1 MKHQALT
8 ATAHKVLI
16 LNGPNLDRLGTR
28 EPDHYGSESLQVITE
43 RLQTIADQSGVGM
56 DHFQTN
62 AEHRLI
68 ERIHAAAEDGTSF
81 IVINPAAWTHTSVAL
96 RDALAASAIPFI
108 EIHLSNIHQ
117 REPFRRHSYF
127 SDLAV
132 GVVCGLGA
140 QGYELALSAA
150 IRYLEQAK

>member
-1 MKHQALT
+1 MNRQALST
-8 ATAHKVLI
+8 TVQKVLI
-16 LNGPNLDRLGTR
+16 LNGPNLDRLGSR
-28 EPDHYGSESLQVITE
+28 EPDHYGSESLQAIVD
-43 RLQTIADQSGVGM
+43 RLQAKADESGVAM

-68 ERIHAAAEDGTSF
+68 DRIHAAADDGVGF
-81 IVINPAAWTHTSVAL
+81 IVINPAAWTHTSIAL

>member
-28 EPDHYGSESLQVITE
+28 EPDHYGSESLQVIIE
-43 RLQTIADQSGVGM
+43 RLQTIADQSSVGM